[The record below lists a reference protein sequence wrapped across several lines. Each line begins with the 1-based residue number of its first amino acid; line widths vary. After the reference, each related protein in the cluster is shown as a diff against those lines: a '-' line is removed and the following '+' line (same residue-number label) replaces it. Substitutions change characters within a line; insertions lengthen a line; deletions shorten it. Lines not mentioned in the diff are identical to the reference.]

1 MDPPRRSVRRR
12 IPTGGRIPVRGRIPT
27 RGRVPMRGRN
37 PPVVNV
43 PLEEEV
49 AQPLVVQPTPLVAEV
64 AIGPDLATKTKDIV
78 RLGATPFKGGID
90 AIEADKWINN
100 LATFFTLINCTK
112 VEKTKVAAF
121 LLKDEARNWWDSLDR
136 RGVDDLNMNWVNFKE
151 AYRVNASVSKIVP
164 LQLGTVAAVM
174 NATVA
179 SERDDIVYKKEQS
192 ALRDSQGKGKAV
204 AESSNPGGGSERP
217 WKKRN
222 NRRFNT
228 NRIVAGPI
236 RAVPVQQVT
245 PVTCYNCREEGHT
258 SRDCTKPKNIT
269 CYKCGQRGHMRKDLV
284 ALLGLTPRHLV
295 KPLYFTSPLGVSAI
309 LDLVCDACSIVICG
323 RDFLADL
330 IVLPDNTYDV
340 ILGVN
345 WLRLNHAKIDCFE
358 MADTALRLGFLA
370 VVESVSSTAVLA
382 DIAVVSEYSDVFQEI
397 PRLPPR
403 RVVDFAIDVIP
414 GTGPVSRAPY
424 RMAPVE
430 LKDLKTQIDELLQQG
445 FIRPSTSPWGAP
457 VLFVKKKDNS
467 LRLCDIGL
475 GEVVLD
481 GGGADLG
488 LELCNVYGEEIM
500 LTVNWVYCRF
510 TVWLMRTGQRRHGDE
525 AEMVKAGT
533 LRRIGMQPYVKTTK
547 KIQNWLLDIG
557 PVQIINFGG
566 PYLFR
571 KPLDPANRYP
581 LPRIDDL
588 FNQLRE
594 AIVFSKIDLRSGY
607 HQLRVKEQDISKT
620 AFRTRYGHY
629 EFVVMPFG
637 LTNAPAAFMDLMN
650 RVFNLYLDQFVVVLL
665 MIFDLLQDY
674 EGS

>member
-151 AYRVNASVSKIVP
+151 AYRVKYFPPSVKI
-164 LQLGTVAAVM
+164 QLEADFAELVQGSMTV
-174 NATVA
+174 
-179 SERDDIVYKKEQS
+179 
-192 ALRDSQGKGKAV
+192 
-204 AESSNPGGGSERP
+204 
-217 WKKRN
+217 
-222 NRRFNT
+222 
-228 NRIVAGPI
+228 
-236 RAVPVQQVT
+236 
-245 PVTCYNCREEGHT
+245 H
-258 SRDCTKPKNIT
+258 
-269 CYKCGQRGHMRKDLV
+269 
-284 ALLGLTPRHLV
+284 
-295 KPLYFTSPLGVSAI
+295 
-309 LDLVCDACSIVICG
+309 
-323 RDFLADL
+323 
-330 IVLPDNTYDV
+330 
-340 ILGVN
+340 
-345 WLRLNHAKIDCFE
+345 
-358 MADTALRLGFLA
+358 TALRLGFLA

-525 AEMVKAGT
+525 AEMVKAG
-533 LRRIGMQPYVKTTK
+533 L
-547 KIQNWLLDIG
+547 
-557 PVQIINFGG
+557 
-566 PYLFR
+566 
-571 KPLDPANRYP
+571 
-581 LPRIDDL
+581 
-588 FNQLRE
+588 
-594 AIVFSKIDLRSGY
+594 
-607 HQLRVKEQDISKT
+607 
-620 AFRTRYGHY
+620 
-629 EFVVMPFG
+629 G
-637 LTNAPAAFMDLMN
+637 L
-650 RVFNLYLDQFVVVLL
+650 
-665 MIFDLLQDY
+665 I
-674 EGS
+674 